1 LKVSRFAN
9 LRFDVNVG
17 DTSDGKVEKWRR
29 SGEKEMQMKHVGS
42 AVKAW
47 ISDAYLLDTRM

>member
-1 LKVSRFAN
+1 
-9 LRFDVNVG
+9 VNVG